1 MAGYSQR
8 PLIAKLGIQP
18 GARLALVGAPAGY
31 ERLLGELP
39 AGAVA
44 RARPSGRLDF
54 IQLFVRRRVD
64 LERRLP
70 RLAAALEVDGA
81 LWVSWPKKA
90 SGVATDLT
98 EDVVRRV
105 ALAHRLVD
113 VKVCAVDAVW
123 SGLKLVYRLA
133 ERAAV
138 AAERS

>member
-39 AGAVA
+39 PGAVA

>member
-1 MAGYSQR
+1 
-8 PLIAKLGIQP
+8 
-18 GARLALVGAPAGY
+18 
-31 ERLLGELP
+31 
-39 AGAVA
+39 VA